1 MATREENLKKI
12 NTELEKL
19 TDEELDGVA
28 GGTYNNTAADTR
40 ALHKMGFDI
49 ESRSAGDCFWMPTN
63 NDAQKDVAKIFNK
76 FGVSVD
82 QSWGATSNKYYHNG
96 NEITRQ
102 QAFQIV
108 ADATGQKLPELG
120 Y

>member
-1 MATREENLKKI
+1 MATREENLNKL
-12 NTELEKL
+12 NAEFEKL
-19 TDEELDGVA
+19 SDEELDQVA

-40 ALHKMGFDI
+40 ALNDMGFNI
-49 ESRSAGDCFWMPTN
+49 ERRSAGDCFWMPTN
-63 NDAQKDVAKIFNK
+63 NDAQADVARIFNK

-82 QSWGATSNKYYHNG
+82 QSWGAVDNKYYHNG
-96 NEITRQ
+96 ERITRQ

-108 ADATGQKLPELG
+108 ADATGKALPELG

>member
-1 MATREENLKKI
+1 
-12 NTELEKL
+12 
-19 TDEELDGVA
+19 
-28 GGTYNNTAADTR
+28 
-40 ALHKMGFDI
+40 
-49 ESRSAGDCFWMPTN
+49 MPTK

-82 QSWGATSNKYYHNG
+82 QSWGGVDNKYYYGG
-96 NEITRQ
+96 NQISRQ

>member
-1 MATREENLKKI
+1 MANRDENLKKI
-12 NTELEKL
+12 NEELEKL
-19 TDEELDGVA
+19 TDEELEKVA

-40 ALHKMGFDI
+40 ALNSMGFNI
-49 ESRSAGDCFWMPTN
+49 TPRSANDCFLVWN
-63 NDAQKDVAKIFNK
+63 NNAAQADVAKIFNK

-82 QSWGATSNKYYHNG
+82 QSWGAVDNKYYYDG
-96 NEITRQ
+96 KQISRQ

>member
-1 MATREENLKKI
+1 MATREENIKKI
-12 NTELEKL
+12 STELEKL

-40 ALHKMGFDI
+40 ALNDMGFDI
-49 ESRSAGDCFWMPTN
+49 ERRSANDCFWIPN
-63 NDAQKDVAKIFNK
+63 NNAAQADVAKIFNK

-82 QSWGATSNKYYHNG
+82 QSWGAVDNKYYYGG
-96 NEITRQ
+96 NQISRQ

-108 ADATGQKLPELG
+108 ADAVGKPLPELG